1 MSPLLLLACVHPT
14 PPAAGGCEEPPTPE
28 PFDATAAWDELEEAL
43 REVYA
48 YLEREDLDVEG
59 LLARTRERATA
70 APDAASFRAIA
81 LHATYAFTDPHLLV
95 GPLTDDDA
103 NVWPTSGDLALTW
116 DEGHLVVVDVR
127 SDSSAAAAG
136 IRPGAELVTAD
147 GQPARDRIEALW
159 DGLVPDPSPAQWAYA
174 ATVVANGRRTGT
186 RTLGWGDGSTTV
198 LDNPRDLARAV
209 SERPPLDK
217 RVVDGVCVI
226 RFHNSLGRDETIG
239 AFDEAV
245 TGCDGVVIDLR
256 NTPSGGNTDVARAI
270 IGHFVDEPRP
280 YQVHEIPAV
289 ERQTT
294 VPRHFV
300 EYAFPRAPRIPGR
313 LAVLGGRWTGSM
325 GEGLVIGLQ
334 AAAGARTFG
343 TGLADLLGALYT
355 FELERSD
362 AVLELGGEALFR
374 VDGLPREDFVP
385 DVVFEAGEPLGGAD
399 PVEEAALAWVRTP
412 PSAPR

>member
-1 MSPLLLLACVHPT
+1 MPLLALLACVHPA
-14 PPAAGGCEEPPTPE
+14 PPATGACEEPAPA
-28 PFDATAAWDELEEAL
+28 PFDAQAAWDELEETL

-48 YLEREDLDVEG
+48 YLERDDLDVEG
-59 LLARTRERATA
+59 LLARTGERAVV
-70 APDAASFRAIA
+70 APDPPAFRALA
-81 LHATYAFTDPHLLV
+81 HHATFAFTDPHLLV
-95 GPLTDDDA
+95 GPLTDDDP

-116 DEGHLVVVDVR
+116 DEGHFVVVDVR
-127 SDSSAAAAG
+127 TDSAAAAAG
-136 IRPGAELVTAD
+136 IRPGAELVSVD
-147 GQPARDRIEALW
+147 GESVRSRVEALW
-159 DGLVPDPSPAQWAYA
+159 DGLVPEPSPAQWAYA
-174 ATVVANGRRTGT
+174 ATAVANGRRVGS
-186 RTLGWGDGSTTV
+186 RELGWADGSTTT
-198 LDNPRDLARAV
+198 LANPRDLARAV

-217 RVVDGVCVI
+217 RVVDGICVL
-226 RFHNSLGRDETIG
+226 RFQNSLGRDETIG

-245 TGCDGVVIDLR
+245 AGCDGVVIDLR

-289 ERQTT
+289 ERETT

-300 EYAFPRAPRIPGR
+300 EYAMPRAPRIPGR

-343 TGLADLLGALYT
+343 TGLADLLGALHS
-355 FELERSD
+355 FELERSG
-362 AVLELGGEALFR
+362 AVIELGGEALFR

-385 DVVFEAGEPLGGAD
+385 DVMFEAGEATTEGD
-399 PVEEAALAWVRTP
+399 PVADAALAWVRSP